1 MLRLNLQSP
10 LMFNPDGEGEFYR
23 DYERTLSFEHSL
35 VSLSKWEGRWHKPYL
50 DSKKTFEEVLDYVWC
65 MCLDDVQPEVMRY
78 LTPAQVDTITDYISE
93 SKTATTFREMENL
106 SQPKKEIV
114 TAEIIYWWMI
124 LYHIPFSCETWHL
137 DRLFTLIRVAS
148 IKSSPEKKMTA
159 AERRAWQIAE
169 NERRKNALNTK
180 G

>member
-1 MLRLNLQSP
+1 MLRLKVQSP
-10 LMFNPDGEGEFYR
+10 LMFDPDGEGEFYR
-23 DYERTLSFEHSL
+23 DFDRELSFEHSL
-35 VSLSKWEGRWHKPYL
+35 ASLSKWEGRWHKPYL
-50 DSKKTFEEVLDYVWC
+50 DSQKTSEEALDYIWC
-65 MCLDDVQPEVMRY
+65 MCLDDVSTETMGY
-78 LTPAQVDTITDYISE
+78 LTSDQVEMVIDYIKS
-93 SKTATTFREMENL
+93 SQTATTFRELESP
-106 SQPKKEIV
+106 SQAKKETV

-124 LYHIPFSCETWHL
+124 LYHIPFSCEAWHL

-169 NERRKNALNTK
+169 NERRKKALNTK